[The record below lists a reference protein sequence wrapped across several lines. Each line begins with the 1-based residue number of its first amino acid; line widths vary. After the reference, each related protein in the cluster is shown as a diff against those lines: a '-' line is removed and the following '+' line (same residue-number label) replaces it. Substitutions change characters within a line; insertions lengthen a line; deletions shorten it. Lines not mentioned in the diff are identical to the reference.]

1 MSTVTSQ
8 TPKVVAET
16 VVNQTRLPVDLP
28 PSAPA
33 LAAAR
38 PGTPSQ
44 TRRTRSHSDDHDS
57 DSDPAGRPGRQLL
70 HAPMRSAPGRGPLK
84 HKNPAKFEIDIN
96 KSFVMPNRCRQIQTL
111 FWWCKLFYLELVY
124 DVFQQKYNFCI
135 WMQNAGWHC
144 HDKFYCPNTL
154 YIDC

>member
-16 VVNQTRLPVDLP
+16 VVTGKRRRLPVDLP

-33 LAAAR
+33 FKLAAG
-38 PGTPSQ
+38 PGAS
-44 TRRTRSHSDDHDS
+44 SCM
-57 DSDPAGRPGRQLL
+57 L
-70 HAPMRSAPGRGPLK
+70 SAPGRGPLK

-111 FWWCKLFYLELVY
+111 F
-124 DVFQQKYNFCI
+124 
-135 WMQNAGWHC
+135 
-144 HDKFYCPNTL
+144 
-154 YIDC
+154 